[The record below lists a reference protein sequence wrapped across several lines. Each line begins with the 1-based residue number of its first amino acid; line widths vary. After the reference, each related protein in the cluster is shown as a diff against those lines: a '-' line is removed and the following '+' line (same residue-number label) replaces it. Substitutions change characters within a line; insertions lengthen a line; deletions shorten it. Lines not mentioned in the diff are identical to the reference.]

1 MKQLNMAV
9 IAASGC
15 GVALLLTAGWV
26 ALRPVEVDASTE
38 SAAMTALLDT
48 GRALRQDIGRVVK
61 PAITRT
67 QLVASDM
74 ATVSALR
81 GGDRGAMTAVVN
93 DAVKSSTE
101 VDALALF
108 DGDGRIVA
116 INTVYADGRP
126 IDADRVAKIMGMS
139 FEGRDIIQKC
149 ARNNNAS
156 EVLEFQTTCDI
167 TPAFFDST
175 GLSIA
180 YSVPVFE
187 RGSGAKVGVAS
198 ARLKFERLTELVRG
212 RSLDGAGGTIQFVT
226 DKGGYFSEEINGPF
240 AAEPPVPQA
249 DLAKM
254 IHPTSAGTQSVVR
267 WRDKLVAIFTLSEFT
282 TLEGGGIHVMLV
294 APQTWVTREVAAAR
308 MATAGMIGGGGLLLL
323 LLAAVGKVAATERAS
338 REISDQLRGAAETAN
353 RSKSEF
359 LANMSHEIRTPMTAI
374 LGFAEVLQTAVV
386 EGDVAARHAESIR
399 TIRVNGEHLLSL
411 INDILDLSKIE
422 AGKMTVETAP
432 CSICNIVAE
441 VAAMMRVRSSQ
452 KGLGLN
458 VKYVFPVPSM
468 IRSDALR
475 IRQIL
480 INLVGN
486 AVKFTERGVV
496 EICVRCD
503 GVAEGRQVLAIEITD
518 TGIGLTPEQA
528 GRLFKAFSQ
537 ADSTT
542 TRRFGGTGLGL
553 ALSRRLAQ
561 MLGGDITIASRP
573 GSGST
578 FTVTLG
584 TGDLAGVHMIE
595 GAEEAVVAAPA
606 GDTSAPVKLS
616 GRILL
621 AEDGPD
627 NQRLL
632 SMLLTKAGADVTIA
646 ENGRAAV
653 EAVEASIALKRP
665 FGLILMDMQMPE
677 LDGYAATRQLR
688 SMGVTTPVVALTAH
702 AMSGDRDKC
711 VAAGCNDYATKP
723 IDRRSLLAVCDKWL
737 NAAPSTPAVAA

>member
-1 MKQLNMAV
+1 MKQLQWTV

-15 GVALLLTAGWV
+15 GLALLGVAGWT
-26 ALRPVEVDASTE
+26 AMRPVEVDASTE

-67 QLVASDM
+67 QLVASDT
-74 ATVSALR
+74 ATVAALR
-81 GGDRGAMTAVVN
+81 SGDRRALTEVVN
-93 DAVKSSTE
+93 AAVKSSTE

-108 DGDGRIVA
+108 DGDGKIAA
-116 INTVYADGRP
+116 INTVYADGRA
-126 IDADRVAKIMGMS
+126 IDPERVAKIMGMS

-167 TPAFFDST
+167 TPAFFDSS

-198 ARLKFERLTELVRG
+198 ARLKFERLTEMVRG

-226 DKGGYFSEEINGPF
+226 DKGGYFSEEINGPS
-240 AAEPPVPQA
+240 AAEPPIPQS
-249 DLAKM
+249 DLATM
-254 IHPTSAGTQSVVR
+254 IHPATAETQSVVR
-267 WRDKLVAIFTLSEFT
+267 WRDKLVAIFPLSEFT

-323 LLAAVGKVAATERAS
+323 LLAAVWKVAATDRTN
-338 REISDQLRGAAETAN
+338 RVISDQLRSAAEAAN

-374 LGFAEVLQTAVV
+374 LGFSEVLQTAVA
-386 EGDVAARHAESIR
+386 EGDLAPRHAESVR

-422 AGKMTVETAP
+422 AGKMTVEAAP

-441 VAAMMRVRSSQ
+441 VAAMMRVRSSP

-486 AVKFTERGVV
+486 AVKFTERGTVD
-496 EICVRCD
+496 ICVRCD
-503 GVAEGRQVLAIEITD
+503 GVAEGRQVLAIDVSD
-518 TGIGLTPEQA
+518 TGIGLTQEQA

-561 MLGGDITIASRP
+561 MLGGDITIVSRP
-573 GSGST
+573 GTGST
-578 FTVTLG
+578 FTVTLS
-584 TGDLAGVHMIE
+584 TGDLTGVHMIE

-606 GDTSAPVKLS
+606 DDKSAPVKLS

-632 SMLLTKAGADVTIA
+632 GMLLTRAGAEVTIA
-646 ENGRAAV
+646 ENGRVAV
-653 EAVEASIALKRP
+653 EAVEASIALKKP
-665 FGLILMDMQMPE
+665 FGMILMDMQMPE
-677 LDGYAATRQLR
+677 LDGYAATGQLR
-688 SMGVTTPVVALTAH
+688 AMGLTMPIVALTAH
-702 AMSGDRDKC
+702 AMSGDRE
-711 VAAGCNDYATKP
+711 
-723 IDRRSLLAVCDKWL
+723 
-737 NAAPSTPAVAA
+737 